1 MSRADVRC
9 LSLLTVGLLVA
20 VAGCHEQGDPRVTY
34 AVPLVLQETSQ
45 SSPSAG
51 PGEPVRLGITVSATA
66 EEALSFVWSTTAGS
80 VSTSVDAAGRSE
92 VVWTALSCLAP
103 GVTPTV
109 TVTVTDSAGLSV
121 SHTFT
126 VTWTGPVCTRAPCLF
141 SLGDGRVALMADCTT
156 DSTLLIPDDYTFDGQ
171 GHTVTAVDPPGGT
184 FTGAVLRNRGPR
196 ARVRDVT
203 VTASGLRDGCKAGAA
218 RLRGIL
224 LEGASGEVVDSEVRN
239 LQKGAGASG
248 CQEGF
253 GIEVRNEDASRGP
266 FRVDVLRNRV
276 TGYQKT
282 GLLAVG
288 TVDVTFSGNTVEGGG
303 PVTHIARNGLQVSLG
318 ARGRVTGN
326 NISGN
331 AYTGPV
337 ADTFGAGL
345 VVTGGSYFGPDSPL
359 VKDLVVE
366 GNTLTDNDVGVS
378 LSQLDGTPA
387 VPAPPAIPTRIRV
400 AGNILSNRSASN
412 PYYQAAIADYGTA
425 NILTSNI
432 ISGAGYDPAA
442 TEPRRTFAVDVWV
455 GAVTKLAF
463 LTAPHDVAV
472 GACSGKLTV
481 QSQDAN
487 GNLVPT
493 AGTFT
498 LEATGPAALTFFADP
513 GCTGGALSTVSLSNP
528 QAEANFYF
536 KATTPGAVTVSVS
549 GEGLSPA
556 SQAHT
561 VH

>member
-1 MSRADVRC
+1 
-9 LSLLTVGLLVA
+9 
-20 VAGCHEQGDPRVTY
+20 
-34 AVPLVLQETSQ
+34 
-45 SSPSAG
+45 
-51 PGEPVRLGITVSATA
+51 
-66 EEALSFVWSTTAGS
+66 
-80 VSTSVDAAGRSE
+80 
-92 VVWTALSCLAP
+92 
-103 GVTPTV
+103 
-109 TVTVTDSAGLSV
+109 
-121 SHTFT
+121 
-126 VTWTGPVCTRAPCLF
+126 
-141 SLGDGRVALMADCTT
+141 
-156 DSTLLIPDDYTFDGQ
+156 
-171 GHTVTAVDPPGGT
+171 
-184 FTGAVLRNRGPR
+184 
-196 ARVRDVT
+196 
-203 VTASGLRDGCKAGAA
+203 
-218 RLRGIL
+218 
-224 LEGASGEVVDSEVRN
+224 
-239 LQKGAGASG
+239 
-248 CQEGF
+248 
-253 GIEVRNEDASRGP
+253 
-266 FRVDVLRNRV
+266 
-276 TGYQKT
+276 
-282 GLLAVG
+282 
-288 TVDVTFSGNTVEGGG
+288 
-303 PVTHIARNGLQVSLG
+303 
-318 ARGRVTGN
+318 VTGN
-326 NISGN
+326 SISGH

-337 ADTFGAGL
+337 VNTFSAGI

-387 VPAPPAIPTRIRV
+387 ADAPPQTPTRIRV
-400 AGNILSNRSASN
+400 AGNTLSNGSASN
-412 PYYQAAIADYGTA
+412 PYYQAAIADNGTA

-432 ISGAGYDPAA
+432 ISGAGYDPA
-442 TEPRRTFAVDVWV
+442 TTTMPRRTFAVNVWS

-498 LEATGPAALTFFADP
+498 LAATGSGLTFFADP
-513 GCTGGALSTVSLSNP
+513 GCTGGALSTVSLSNT